1 MTDGLLARQEILLD
15 NFHSLNETLKE
26 EKAEIA
32 RVEKLLTNQTIELVQ
47 LEHGERELFTGLTEL
62 QSKFDT
68 VKTEF
73 NSNDKNVQRDL
84 DKLEKNM
91 VNMEQELRETI
102 KKHSVEVFIL
112 LFFQDHYQQIAS
124 WDRHFATCIVEF
136 LIDKKLKFC
145 AY

>member
-32 RVEKLLTNQTIELVQ
+32 RVEQLLTNQTIELVQ
-47 LEHGERELFTGLTEL
+47 LEHGEGELFIGLTEL

-112 LFFQDHYQQIAS
+112 LFFQDHYHQIAS
-124 WDRHFATCIVEF
+124 
-136 LIDKKLKFC
+136 
-145 AY
+145 

>member
-32 RVEKLLTNQTIELVQ
+32 RVEQLLTNQTIELVQ
-47 LEHGERELFTGLTEL
+47 LEHGEGELFIGLTEL

-124 WDRHFATCIVEF
+124 
-136 LIDKKLKFC
+136 
-145 AY
+145 